1 MSIQLPGRV
10 ADYDGVSNSGTATV
24 LGNGSSPSH
33 APLPTPELPD
43 AQQPEAAKAPSG
55 RAELAGDQ
63 PTGRVGRIL
72 KSPVI
77 PVMILGGCIVA
88 AAVFQA
94 TAEVALVVLA
104 SVALAFWLAAIVV
117 ADRIGQHKQRIG
129 WPWGLLL
136 GGVGVVV
143 LYLLPSR
150 APANGEPAPSAPT
163 MRKAQVP
170 ASGSSAP
177 PSEER
182 VSSSRS
188 ESLIRRLE
196 HQVQQVLQRDP
207 RSDPHFHQYTY
218 AGLLSAMSKAE
229 RDTAAL
235 LMAVRTVAAKWP
247 ESPVATLV
255 SDRDARGAAGV
266 TPGTQ
271 SGARAAEGQP
281 LVEDPGGLLRQR
293 LIVGEITVNDYRE
306 ISSAIAD
313 AFLLDLDVKNAI
325 TASENGKSAD

>member
-1 MSIQLPGRV
+1 MP
-10 ADYDGVSNSGTATV
+10 A
-24 LGNGSSPSH
+24 
-33 APLPTPELPD
+33 PELPGVKQ
-43 AQQPEAAKAPSG
+43 AEAAPAQTA
-55 RAELAGDQ
+55 RAELVGMK
-63 PTGRVGRIL
+63 PTGRTQRFL

-77 PVMILGGCIVA
+77 PVTILGGCVVA
-88 AAVFQA
+88 AAVFQV
-94 TAEVALVVLA
+94 TAAVAVVVLA

-117 ADRIGQHKQRIG
+117 ADRIGQHKGRIG

-136 GGVGVVV
+136 GGVGVIV
-143 LYLLPSR
+143 LYLLPNG
-150 APANGEPAPSAPT
+150 ADANGEPAPSAP
-163 MRKAQVP
+163 KIKKDQAP
-170 ASGSSAP
+170 ANGSSPAP
-177 PSEER
+177 GEER

-188 ESLIRRLE
+188 ESLVRRLE

-255 SDRDARGAAGV
+255 SDREGKGAAGV
-266 TPGTQ
+266 TQ
-271 SGARAAEGQP
+271 GAPPVSRSAEAQP
-281 LVEDPGGLLRQR
+281 VVEDPGAFLRQR
-293 LIVGEITVNDYRE
+293 LVVGEITVNDYRE

-313 AFLLDLDVKNAI
+313 SFLLDLSVKNATTI
-325 TASENGKSAD
+325 AADSKSAD

>member
-1 MSIQLPGRV
+1 MPGRV
-10 ADYDGVSNSGTATV
+10 ADYDGVSNSGSATV
-24 LGNGSSPSH
+24 LGNGSARSH
-33 APLPTPELPD
+33 APLPTPELPGAD
-43 AQQPEAAKAPSG
+43 QVETPKAQAG
-55 RAELAGDQ
+55 RGEVVGQ
-63 PTGRVGRIL
+63 KPPGRTERFL

-77 PVMILGGCIVA
+77 PVTILGGCIVA

-94 TAEVALVVLA
+94 TAEVAVVVLA

-136 GGVGVVV
+136 GGVGVIV

-150 APANGEPAPSAPT
+150 APVNGEPAPSAP
-163 MRKAQVP
+163 KLKKDQAP
-170 ASGSSAP
+170 ANGSSAP

-207 RSDPHFHQYTY
+207 LSDPHFHQYTY

-255 SDRDARGAAGV
+255 SDRDGQGAAGV

-271 SGARAAEGQP
+271 SQSRAAESQP

-325 TASENGKSAD
+325 AAAENSKSAD